1 MNYLLAFIQV
11 VDWKIIDGGRQLYKV
26 EWHATWEPAE
36 ALATCQHLV
45 DEFWTLVNKT
55 KQNEVTCLKL
65 LIRGSTGSCRLDV
78 ALPCLTLNPL
88 DIYIVRFVLYST
100 VFLLMLGSI

>member
-1 MNYLLAFIQV
+1 MYYLLAFIQV

-55 KQNEVTCLKL
+55 KQNEVGDGLGIFYRSIDL
-65 LIRGSTGSCRLDV
+65 SVSPMVLI
-78 ALPCLTLNPL
+78 
-88 DIYIVRFVLYST
+88 
-100 VFLLMLGSI
+100 